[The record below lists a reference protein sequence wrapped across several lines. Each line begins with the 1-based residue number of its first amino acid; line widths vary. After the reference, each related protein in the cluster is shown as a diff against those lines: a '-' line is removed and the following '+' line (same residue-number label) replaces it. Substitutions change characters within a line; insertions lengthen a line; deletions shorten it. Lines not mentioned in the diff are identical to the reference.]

1 MTENALTIK
10 DIDNLPYDQ
19 IAGEFGFVNE
29 AEQSAGFSQL
39 CQLAGRGAAQHRPAA
54 LHRRRQATPDHH
66 LQDQHA
72 DEDTVALGDVPL
84 NGNAPRLFAAH

>member
-29 AEQSAGFSQL
+29 AE
-39 CQLAGRGAAQHRPAA
+39 
-54 LHRRRQATPDHH
+54 
-66 LQDQHA
+66 
-72 DEDTVALGDVPL
+72 
-84 NGNAPRLFAAH
+84 

>member
-29 AEQSAGFSQL
+29 AEQSAASAPGFP
-39 CQLAGRGAAQHRPAA
+39 RV
-54 LHRRRQATPDHH
+54 
-66 LQDQHA
+66 
-72 DEDTVALGDVPL
+72 TVNNKA
-84 NGNAPRLFAAH
+84 